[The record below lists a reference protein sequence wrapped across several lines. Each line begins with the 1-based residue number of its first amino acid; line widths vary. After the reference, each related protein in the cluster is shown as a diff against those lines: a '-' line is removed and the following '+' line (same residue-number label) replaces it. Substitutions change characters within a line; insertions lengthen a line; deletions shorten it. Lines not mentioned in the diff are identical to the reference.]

1 MIIRKI
7 HFDDNLQICKIE
19 KQTFLDAWSTQMI
32 SDTILLD
39 NFLGYVAVDDN
50 QKVIG
55 YVMLT
60 YCLDEAEIDRIAV
73 IDEYKR
79 QGVATKLLNKTH
91 EELRLKNVHKVYLE
105 VRRSNESAQALYEK
119 NGFTYV
125 GVRPLYYNGKE
136 DALVMSKL
144 LKE

>member
-1 MIIRKI
+1 MIVRKCR
-7 HFDDNLQICKIE
+7 FEDNLQIFNIE
-19 KQTFLDAWSTQMI
+19 SQTFKDAWTRKMLA
-32 SDTILLD
+32 DTFLLD
-39 NFLGYVAVDDN
+39 NFMGFVAVAGG
-50 QKVIG
+50 QKIIG
-55 YVMLT
+55 YLLLT
-60 YCLDEAEIDRIAV
+60 HCLDEAEIDRIAV

-79 QGVATKLLNKTH
+79 QGVATLLLKTAFD
-91 EELRLKNVHKVYLE
+91 ELLLKDVHKVFLE

-136 DALVMSKL
+136 DALLMSKL

>member
-7 HFDDNLQICKIE
+7 HFDDNLQIRDIE

-79 QGVATKLLNKTH
+79 QGVATKLLFATH